1 MVETAVLLFLT
12 DLSFSGTDVDEDT
25 LALYGMA
32 LDQQAQLFMASNR
45 LREAE
50 KSFREAVLVATKLHG
65 EKGEQVLVVTN
76 SLATVLRYAMVSAQC
91 VTE

>member
-1 MVETAVLLFLT
+1 MT

-76 SLATVLRYAMVSAQC
+76 SLATVLRYAMVSAQF